1 MNKQKLILLRGLPG
15 SGKSTFAKWLCGI
28 DERGVT
34 IHVEADQFF
43 EEDGVYEF
51 DASRLGVAHHWCQSL
66 VRIHIQNGYDVIVS
80 NTSTTEKE
88 VAVYQQIAEDCGVDF
103 VSLIVENRHGGTNV
117 HNVPEDKLQAMKQRF
132 SVKL

>member
-1 MNKQKLILLRGLPG
+1 MTQKLILLRGLPG
-15 SGKSTFAKWLCGI
+15 SGKSTLAKWLCGI
-28 DERGVT
+28 DERGMT

-43 EEDGVYEF
+43 EEDGVYQF

-66 VRIHIQNGYDVIVS
+66 VRIKIQNGYDVIVS
-80 NTSTTEKE
+80 NTSTTERE
-88 VAVYQQIAEDCGVDF
+88 VETYRKIAQSFNVDF
-103 VSLIVENRHGGTNV
+103 VSLVVENRHGGTNV